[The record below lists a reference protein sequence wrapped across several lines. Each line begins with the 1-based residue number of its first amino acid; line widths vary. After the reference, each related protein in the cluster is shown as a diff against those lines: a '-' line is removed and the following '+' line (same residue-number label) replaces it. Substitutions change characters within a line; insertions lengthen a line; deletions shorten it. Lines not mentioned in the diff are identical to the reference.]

1 MKCNIDSGHE
11 ENVSHI
17 QLAAESSA
25 IQMNTDKN
33 AFNFLYQTVELPAT
47 DKSYPQ

>member
-1 MKCNIDSGHE
+1 MKCNRESRHE
-11 ENVSHI
+11 EHVSHI

-25 IQMNTDKN
+25 IQINSDKN

-47 DKSYPQ
+47 DKTYPQ